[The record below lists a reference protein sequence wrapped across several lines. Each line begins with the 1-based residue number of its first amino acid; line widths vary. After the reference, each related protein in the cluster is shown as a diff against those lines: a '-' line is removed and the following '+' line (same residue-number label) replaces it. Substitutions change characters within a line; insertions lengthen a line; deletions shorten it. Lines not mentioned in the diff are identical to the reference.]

1 MSADMNK
8 LRATRTSRVGAVGEE
23 MVRLAREDEGKGSSQ
38 RFGTS
43 LLGAEIEIF
52 EGSACL

>member
-1 MSADMNK
+1 MHK
-8 LRATRTSRVGAVGEE
+8 LRATRTSRLGAVGEE
-23 MVRLAREDEGKGSSQ
+23 MVRLAREDKGKSSSQ